1 MYVYNTQHILHTS
14 IYNVI
19 QSLIQRSSCGT
30 RLKCQARLA
39 KICTNPFQRVQPMT
53 SSTSVEEPNRQHFWI
68 LSVTCEG
75 TCSIKVWQVS
85 ARKFD
90 SHESPVDNPWLH
102 QLAHILLLIFFWFFS
117 NLDARLEPQNHMW
130 ETWAFEAKWWYE
142 WGKWVKWGK
151 SHKVQVM

>member
-53 SSTSVEEPNRQHFWI
+53 SSTSVEEQNHQHFWI

-85 ARKFD
+85 AKKID
-90 SHESPVDNPWLH
+90 SHESPVDNP
-102 QLAHILLLIFFWFFS
+102 
-117 NLDARLEPQNHMW
+117 
-130 ETWAFEAKWWYE
+130 
-142 WGKWVKWGK
+142 
-151 SHKVQVM
+151 